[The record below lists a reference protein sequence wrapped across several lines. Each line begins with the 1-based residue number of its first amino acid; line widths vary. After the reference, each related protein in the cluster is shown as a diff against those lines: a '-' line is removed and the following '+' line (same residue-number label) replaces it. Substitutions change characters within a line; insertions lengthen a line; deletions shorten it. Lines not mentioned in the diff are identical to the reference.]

1 MKINKGSPLKIIFL
15 TIIVLAG
22 IYFFQQSTKE
32 GLIEGFGI
40 GTLPPKKMKMG
51 GIGTLP
57 PKKMKP
63 INNPS
68 SNKMRFSRM

>member
-32 GLIEGFGI
+32 GMKLGGT

-57 PKKMKP
+57 PKKMKS
-63 INNPS
+63 INKPS
-68 SNKMRFSRM
+68 SNQMRYSRM